1 MTTDR
6 IILGTV
12 QFGCEYGINSA
23 GHPDTDMVRE
33 ILKEADRS
41 GIRTLDTS
49 SAYGNAESVLGEC
62 MPAQSDFNIISK
74 YPKQEKPVNEVF
86 NESLTRLNTKHL
98 YGYMMHHFSIYREH
112 PSVWNDFIR
121 LRDNGLVDRIGF
133 SLYSPEELEIIFNDN
148 IDFNLVQIPRNIFDR
163 KFDPYLP
170 ELKRRGVEIHV
181 RSTFL
186 QGLFFKNRESLPE
199 KLLPLKKYLIE
210 LDSIARDSAMSITQL
225 ALGFNIYNDLIDK
238 VLIGVDNVNQLRDNI
253 DSIPEKPIIPD
264 INVMELELLNPVNWN

>member
-1 MTTDR
+1 MTTDK

-62 MPAQSDFNIISK
+62 MLPESGFNIISK
-74 YPKQEKPVNEVF
+74 YPKQDRSVSDVF
-86 NESLTRLNTKHL
+86 SESLKRLHKKHL

-112 PSVWNDFIR
+112 PSVWNDFVR
-121 LRDNGLVDRIGF
+121 LRDNGLVDKIGF
-133 SLYSPEELEIIFNDN
+133 SLYSPEELEIILNDN

-186 QGLFFKNRESLPE
+186 QGLFFKDRDKLPE
-199 KLLPLKKYLIE
+199 KLLPLGKYLLE
-210 LDSIARDSAMSITQL
+210 LDSIAQNTEMGIVQL
-225 ALGFNIYNDLIDK
+225 ALGFNIHNDMIDK
-238 VLIGVDNVNQLRDNI
+238 VLIGVDNVSQLRDNI
-253 DSIPEKPIIPD
+253 DSIPEKPVNPD
-264 INVMELELLNPVNWN
+264 IRVMEQELLNPVNWN

>member
-62 MPAQSDFNIISK
+62 MPTQSDFNIISK

>member
-62 MPAQSDFNIISK
+62 MPTQSDFNIISK

-264 INVMELELLNPVNWN
+264 INVMELELLNPVYWN